1 MIDSFEENDKTVLIW
16 VVDSKLTKK
25 KVLNLISKEN
35 TAEQR
40 V

>member
-1 MIDSFEENDKTVLIW
+1 MIDSFEENDKTVFIW
-16 VVDSKLTKK
+16 VIDSKLTKK